1 MATVGTF
8 KQENKIN
15 ELAQIVENNYPSINK
30 WAIKGALRNG
40 ANAAI
45 EKSNFTE
52 WAEMSKKEPSV
63 RKEFFNSMVEE
74 ARPSLEKLLGKKD
87 IDDLIQLLKKEN
99 ERYLGNS

>member
-1 MATVGTF
+1 MATVGTL

-15 ELAQIVENNYPSINK
+15 ELAEIVEKKYPKINK

-45 EKSNFTE
+45 EESHFSE
-52 WAEMSKKEPSV
+52 WAEMSKQEPYV
-63 RKEFFNSMVEE
+63 RKDFFNSMVEE

-87 IDDLIQLLKKEN
+87 IDDLIQLLKQEN
-99 ERYLGNS
+99 EKYVGQ